1 MTRVML
7 PGQHAWLRA
16 PQAHTHTAAETIP
29 SDMIISGLGTRPGS
43 GTEGWGEK
51 RRHLYWLLAA
61 SSLVKVV
68 LKTLKYTDC
77 SCTLLNGA
85 AFYKQPKN
93 LSILPALF
101 FVSLSFPAGGG
112 HPYTSLSPTFQFP
125 QEPQC
130 YPVTANEG
138 QVTPLAHREW
148 LWGTGPCLE
157 NLVFRF

>member
-1 MTRVML
+1 M
-7 PGQHAWLRA
+7 PGWGHHRHT
-16 PQAHTHTAAETIP
+16 HTHTAAETIP

-51 RRHLYWLLAA
+51 CRHLYWLLAA

-93 LSILPALF
+93 SNILPALF
-101 FVSLSFPAGGG
+101 FVSLSFPTGWG
-112 HPYTSLSPTFQFP
+112 HGQLEVAIPTPAFLPPSSSPRSPSVTLSRLMRVRSLLYPTGNGF
-125 QEPQC
+125 E
-130 YPVTANEG
+130 E
-138 QVTPLAHREW
+138 LA
-148 LWGTGPCLE
+148 LA
-157 NLVFRF
+157 

>member
-68 LKTLKYTDC
+68 LKTLKYT
-77 SCTLLNGA
+77 A
-85 AFYKQPKN
+85 AALSLMVQPFISSLKTWAFFCPV
-93 LSILPALF
+93 LCVPVLPRWLGPWA
-101 FVSLSFPAGGG
+101 AGGG

-125 QEPQC
+125 QDPSVTLSRLMRVRSLL
-130 YPVTANEG
+130 YPTGNGFEE
-138 QVTPLAHREW
+138 LA
-148 LWGTGPCLE
+148 LA
-157 NLVFRF
+157 